1 MTRIFYNDGKA
12 RRTALLLAGMLA
24 WGSYAFAQTY
34 EAESGTRTGGADLQ
48 GCASCS
54 AGQMVGGLGTGAVE
68 IPVSVATAGIYN
80 VTVTYCTGDQRTIN
94 VTPNGGSLVAVTCP
108 ASGGWATPAFIKA
121 MIPLNAGS
129 NTIRLDN
136 PSSYGPNIDKIT
148 LTPINTPIVQSIAFG
163 NNSRVDYDLA
173 NGVYDIYFNNQKIIG
188 GAFAT
193 ASSDQVYRST
203 DGYTSRSYSSE
214 PVNDAFGSGTRHIIT
229 MSGGGP
235 SNGGPSN
242 GGQLEMQQV
251 FYTYP
256 ARNYLFTQVVLN
268 GAGSNCYG
276 MSPLTSNFI
285 DIQSNTDKRQLLV
298 PFDNDAWVRYEAR
311 ESRYSTFTG
320 SEVGAVY
327 DNTSRKGLTVG
338 SVEHSV
344 WKTGVNQVGEGRSGS
359 TFMSVIAGWT
369 QENLTRDKRGHGWV
383 NVGGTSCPS
392 PRVMISYDADWREG
406 LDEYGKVN
414 SLAEPRYIEPWAGG
428 TPFGWNSW
436 GAIQTGINLQNSKA
450 VVDYFSTGLPAFR
463 NADNTLY
470 IDLDSYWDNMTP
482 GSWTGD
488 FSQLTE
494 FANYCKSKGFK
505 AGIYWAPFVDWGK
518 WSRTMEGTTYNYAD
532 AWTKV
537 NGGPIELDGAYAL
550 DPTHPGTKERIA
562 YLIGRFKECGFEMIK
577 LDFLAHASL
586 EADSFYQSGVYT
598 GMQAYKSGM
607 EYLIDQIDGSML
619 VYAAISPNLA
629 TGRYAHM
636 RRIACDAYSDTWES
650 AYTLNSTN
658 YGWWQ
663 GHIYQYIDGDNVVFG
678 TQPENKNKL
687 RLASSIITGTLMVGD
702 DYSSDGAWKARAQAL
717 LQNTALMNLAKDGK
731 AFHPVEG
738 NTGWDPNNLFVK
750 TVGSHTYL
758 AVCNFGDS
766 PRAFNIDLERAG
778 LSSTAI
784 YQVKELFSGAT
795 IARTQATTAQ
805 GTLATTIPG
814 ADVAIYE
821 LTDSALPVSLVY
833 FNAEKAG
840 SGVLL
845 TWQTSSE
852 TDHKEFV
859 VERGTNGKVWRTI
872 GHVEGNGDSKQI
884 KNYQFPDFAPV
895 ADSVNYYRL
904 RQVDLDGTES
914 YSRIAA
920 VNFSMTDAAAILYPN
935 PVKSEL
941 TVKANGLKGSLEISI
956 ANAQGRVVLERS
968 FSNYNEVLIVEG
980 LDKLPSGI
988 YVLTIRDGAGKQRS
1002 AEFMKQ

>member
-12 RRTALLLAGMLA
+12 RRLALLLSGMLA
-24 WGSYAFAQTY
+24 LGSYAFGQTY
-34 EAESGTRTGGADLQ
+34 EAESGNRTGGADLQ
-48 GCASCS
+48 GCVSCS
-54 AGQMVGGLGTGAVE
+54 GGQMVGGLGTGAVE
-68 IPVSVATAGIYN
+68 IPVSVASAGIYN
-80 VTVTYCTGDQRTIN
+80 ITVTYCTGDQRTIN

-121 MIPLNAGS
+121 MVPLNAGS

-136 PSSYGPNIDKIT
+136 PSSYGPNVDKIT
-148 LTPINTPIVQSIAFG
+148 LTPINTPNVQSIAFG

-173 NGVYDIYFNNQKIIG
+173 NGVYDIYFNSQKVIG
-188 GAFAT
+188 GAFST
-193 ASSDQVYRST
+193 ASSDQVYLST
-203 DGYTSRSYSSE
+203 EGYTARTYSSE
-214 PVNDAFGSGTRHIIT
+214 PINDAFGAGTKHIISMT
-229 MSGGGP
+229 GGP
-235 SNGGPSN
+235 SNGA
-242 GGQLEMQQV
+242 GQLEMQQV

-268 GAGSNCYG
+268 GNGSNCYR

-298 PFDNDAWVRYEAR
+298 PFDNDAWVRYEAK

-338 SVEHSV
+338 SVEHAV
-344 WKTGVNQVGEGRSGS
+344 WKTGVNQVGEGRSGT
-359 TFMSVIAGWT
+359 TFLSVIAGWT

-383 NVGGTSCPS
+383 NVGGTNCPS

-406 LDEYGKVN
+406 LDEYGKIN

-537 NGGPIELDGAYAL
+537 NGGPLELDGAYAL

-562 YLIGRFKECGFEMIK
+562 YLIGRFKACGFEMIK

-586 EADSFYQSGVYT
+586 EADSFYQPGVYT

-702 DYSSDGAWKARAQAL
+702 DYSSDGAWKVRAQAL

-750 TVGSHTYL
+750 TIGSHTYL

-766 PRAFNIDLERAG
+766 PRAFSIDLARAG
-778 LSSTAI
+778 LSGTAL
-784 YQVKELFSGAT
+784 YQVKELFSGTT
-795 IARTQATTAQ
+795 INGRTQAITAQ
-805 GTLATTIPG
+805 GTFSTTIPG

-821 LTDSALPVSLVY
+821 LTDSALPVTLVY
-833 FNAEKAG
+833 FNAEK
-840 SGVLL
+840 SGNSALL
-845 TWQTSSE
+845 TWQTASE
-852 TDHKEFV
+852 TDHKEFAI
-859 VERGTNGKVWRTI
+859 ERSTNGKAWKTI
-872 GHVEGNGDSKQI
+872 GHVEGNGDSKQV

-904 RQVDLDGTES
+904 RQVDLDGTTTF
-914 YSRIAA
+914 SRIEA
-920 VNFSMTDAAAILYPN
+920 VSFTASDAMAILYPN
-935 PVKSEL
+935 PAKTELKAEVK
-941 TVKANGLKGSLEISI
+941 GLKGALQVSI

-968 FSNYNEVLIVEG
+968 FNNTNEALL
-980 LDKLPSGI
+980 LDELDQLTAGI
-988 YVLTIRDGAGKQRS
+988 YVLTIQDSAGKRRS
-1002 AEFMKQ
+1002 AEFVKQ